1 MKGKLTRDEYLT
13 AITECRPKRIPLEK
27 RHIDSVISSLTGIN
41 CADIGQDEATR
52 LTGLEDK
59 LSESIVGQQTAI
71 KSLCSAVRRC
81 RAGLK
86 DSDRPMGSFIFLGST
101 GVGKSQLAKDLAK
114 TLFGRDNAIVK
125 LDMSEYMERH
135 SVSKLIGSPP
145 GYVGF
150 DEGGRLTEQ
159 IRRKPYCVLLLDEI
173 EKAHPD
179 IYNLLLQILEDG
191 CLTDSA
197 GRTVSFSNVLIIMTS
212 NIGVKKLAETKTVGF
227 SNSKSN
233 GEAKKKA
240 MLSELKSFMSPELLG
255 RIDEVIVFN
264 DLTLSDMENITRLEI
279 SALEKRLSELGCT
292 LACQPEVYPLSQSR
306 HFQKAALHERYAT

>member
-1 MKGKLTRDEYLT
+1 M
-13 AITECRPKRIPLEK
+13 
-27 RHIDSVISSLTGIN
+27 
-41 CADIGQDEATR
+41 
-52 LTGLEDK
+52 
-59 LSESIVGQQTAI
+59 
-71 KSLCSAVRRC
+71 
-81 RAGLK
+81 
-86 DSDRPMGSFIFLGST
+86 
-101 GVGKSQLAKDLAK
+101 
-114 TLFGRDNAIVK
+114 
-125 LDMSEYMERH
+125 
-135 SVSKLIGSPP
+135 
-145 GYVGF
+145 
-150 DEGGRLTEQ
+150 
-159 IRRKPYCVLLLDEI
+159 LLLDEI

-212 NIGVKKLAETKTVGF
+212 NIGVKKLAETKAVGF

-292 LACQPEVYPLSQSR
+292 LACQPEVYHFIAKQALSKSGSAREIR
-306 HFQKAALHERYAT
+306 HIITALIENRISDMLISSACRDFSVGVSENTLTVAQHRRQLCS